1 MLARYLF
8 ASFIFV
14 VSSSV
19 FAQDTSLSSSTA
31 LRPLP
36 ALDKLEAV
44 ANKQQWAH
52 LLHYR
57 NHPFT
62 GRYMSQN
69 DSQNFFLAENGKRS
83 LLAELQAD
91 LQAFQRTG
99 QPDNLSAQC
108 QFPARYHWLKQQFS
122 AVEFV
127 DQPCSDLEQ
136 WQAEMSAAYLTLIFP
151 ASHIN
156 SPSSM
161 YGHTFIR
168 MDKKDSKSN
177 KLLSYSVNFAANA
190 DPSDNELVFTWKGL
204 TGGYPGVVSVLP
216 YYAKTNE
223 YSHMEYR
230 DIWEYKLNL
239 SKEETDQFVRH
250 VWETKE
256 TFFDYFFFDENCSYR
271 LLGLLDASSERIDV
285 TDDFTFTAMPVDTIR
300 ALQKRGIVAAKEYRP
315 SAASKMEHKSAQ
327 VSEQVLVGAKKLV
340 EQQYEIPFVLAD
352 LTEQEKTQS
361 LEVAY
366 AYARY
371 LAVKKKQANPE
382 LRKRTLAILSARS
395 KHPVSAGFT
404 DVPVPEYSDD
414 QGHLSQRL
422 SLKTGAA
429 FYDSAK
435 GSEHLGFAD
444 INYRIAFHDVMD
456 LPQGFVPGSQIQMGS
471 LDLRVWEDGKAR
483 MQQFQII
490 DILSLSH
497 QTDLQQPV
505 AWSVSGGLDRFI
517 GPDAE
522 LYGYLNV
529 GFGRAWL
536 HSTGR
541 FYGLVDTQLKADNQ
555 FHKGAQFSLGPRFGW
570 LWQGEKIQAQ
580 LEANWQGLSLIDKT
594 KRTAFN
600 ANVGWRLSTN
610 LQLKLEAKSEYFELQ
625 QHTSKQHE
633 VGLGVNWYF

>member
-1 MLARYLF
+1 MLARVAI
-8 ASFIFV
+8 ASFLFFL
-14 VSSSV
+14 SSSV
-19 FAQDTSLSSSTA
+19 FAQDA
-31 LRPLP
+31 LLP
-36 ALDKLEAV
+36 PTEQLEPI
-44 ANKQQWAH
+44 ANSQQWSH

-57 NHPFT
+57 THPFT
-62 GRYMSQN
+62 GRYISQN
-69 DSQNFFLAENGKRS
+69 DSKNFFLAENGKSS
-83 LLAELQAD
+83 LLGELQAD
-91 LQAFQRTG
+91 LQAFLLTDQA
-99 QPDNLSAQC
+99 DNKSAQC
-108 QFPARYHWLKQQFS
+108 QFPARYHWLKQQLPELAFIDQS
-122 AVEFV
+122 CSELEEWQTEV
-127 DQPCSDLEQ
+127 D
-136 WQAEMSAAYLTLIFP
+136 AEYVTLVFP

-168 MDKKDSKSN
+168 LDKKDPNSN
-177 KLLSYSVNFAANA
+177 KLLAQSVNFAANA
-190 DPSDNELVFTWKGL
+190 DPTDNELVFSWKGL

-239 SKEETDQFVRH
+239 TKEETDQFVRH
-250 VWETKE
+250 IWETKD

-285 TDDFTFTAMPVDTIR
+285 TDDFTYTAMPVDTIR
-300 ALQKRGIVAAKEYRP
+300 ALQKRGIVEAKEYRP
-315 SAASKMEHKSAQ
+315 SAASKMENKSQQ
-327 VSEQVLVGAKKLV
+327 VSKKVLIGAKKLV
-340 EQQYEIPFVLAD
+340 EQSYDVEFVLAD
-352 LTEQEKTQS
+352 LTEQEKAQS
-361 LEVAY
+361 LELAY

-371 LAVKKKQANPE
+371 LAVKKKQASPV
-382 LRKRTLAILSARS
+382 LRKRTLEILSARA
-395 KHPVSAGFT
+395 KHPGSAGFHE
-404 DVPVPEYSDD
+404 VPVPKYSDD
-414 QGHLSQRL
+414 KGHLSQRF
-422 SLKTGAA
+422 SFTAGSA
-429 FYDSAK
+429 FYDSVK
-435 GSEHLGFAD
+435 GSEHFGFAD

-456 LPQGFVPGSQIQMGS
+456 LPQGFVPGSQIQMGNLS
-471 LDLRVWEDGKAR
+471 VRLWEDGAAR
-483 MQQFQII
+483 IQQFQAV

-536 HSTGR
+536 ASAGR

-555 FHKGAQFSLGPRFGW
+555 FHKGAQFSLGPRLGW
-570 LWQGEKIQAQ
+570 LWQGDHIQAQ
-580 LEANWQGLSLIDKT
+580 LEANWQGLSLIDKS
-594 KRTAFN
+594 KRTALS

-610 LQLKLEAKSEYFELQ
+610 LQLKLEAKSELFELQ
-625 QHTSKQHE
+625 QQTTKQHE